1 VRPNAISAPQSE
13 ADRYWETFC
22 AINARRRAIRDFD
35 DLPVSD
41 DEVCEVLEQ
50 ALLAP
55 SSGNLQPYQL
65 HWIRDS
71 ATKAAIAAACEGQRA
86 AASAPV
92 LLVVAAS
99 VAIAAQ
105 TAALQ
110 VEYVERTSLLD
121 ERSKGYHRRQLTTFG
136 RFLRWGTLMLWTPI
150 HAVIS
155 AVVPAFSLLPFGS
168 TASRHWA
175 ARSAVYT
182 AQTILLAAAARGLD
196 SCPME
201 GFNAAKVARIL
212 ELPRGTVIPIVI
224 ALGRRRGDARAE
236 PRWRR
241 SFDVAVTRH

>member
-1 VRPNAISAPQSE
+1 MRPGATPTRHCQRDRDWE
-13 ADRYWETFC
+13 AFC

-35 DLPVSD
+35 DVPVSD
-41 DEVCEVLEQ
+41 DEVCDVLEQ

-55 SSGNLQPYQL
+55 SSGNLQPYHL

-71 ATKAAIAAACEGQRA
+71 ATKAAIAAACDGQAA

-99 VAIAAQ
+99 TTVASE

-110 VEYVERTSLLD
+110 VEYVERTTLLD
-121 ERSKGYHRRQLTTFG
+121 EQSKRYHRRQLTTFG
-136 RFLRWGTLMLWTPI
+136 RFLRWGTLMLWNPI
-150 HAVIS
+150 Q
-155 AVVPAFSLLPFGS
+155 AVVSTVAPAFSLLPLGS
-168 TASRHWA
+168 TAARHWA
-175 ARSAVYT
+175 ARSAVYA

-212 ELPRGTVIPIVI
+212 GLPRGTVIPIVI
-224 ALGRRRGDARAE
+224 ALGRRRTGARVE

-241 SFDVAVTRH
+241 SFDVAVTMH